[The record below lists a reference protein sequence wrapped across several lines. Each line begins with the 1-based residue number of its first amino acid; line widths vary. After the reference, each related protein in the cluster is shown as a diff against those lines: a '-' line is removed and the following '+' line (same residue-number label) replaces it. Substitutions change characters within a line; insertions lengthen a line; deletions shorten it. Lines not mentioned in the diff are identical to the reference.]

1 MTSEQGN
8 AVNPTS
14 WVRRLNKKKKKAT
27 IELSKTTQQDSSKD
41 KESLIHSSLCS
52 LKVVLRSD
60 KSERHAFCYCMKYVF
75 THVPKLAQVRV
86 VPHVCKWP
94 WLFPSVLSC

>member
-14 WVRRLNKKKKKAT
+14 WVRRLNKKKTKAQT

-60 KSERHAFCYCMKYVF
+60 KTDRHAFCYRMKYVF
-75 THVPKLAQVRV
+75 TRVPKLAQVRV
-86 VPHVCKWP
+86 VPQVCKW
-94 WLFPSVLSC
+94 L